1 MDNILVNKDMV
12 LDDFNHQAIAKKLA
26 ERIKRHR
33 LQHNLTQV
41 SLSKKSG
48 VSLGRL
54 KRFENTYQISLKHLL
69 QLALV
74 LDSLDGFHQLFPEK
88 NFQSINEIINTKKVK
103 ERKRG
108 RGV

>member
-1 MDNILVNKDMV
+1 MDNILVNKDIM

-26 ERIKRHR
+26 ERIKRRR
-33 LQHNLTQV
+33 LLLNLTQA

-48 VSLGRL
+48 VSLGSL
-54 KRFENTYQISLKHLL
+54 KRFENKYKISLKHLL

-88 NFQSINEIINTKKVK
+88 SFQSINEIINSKKVP